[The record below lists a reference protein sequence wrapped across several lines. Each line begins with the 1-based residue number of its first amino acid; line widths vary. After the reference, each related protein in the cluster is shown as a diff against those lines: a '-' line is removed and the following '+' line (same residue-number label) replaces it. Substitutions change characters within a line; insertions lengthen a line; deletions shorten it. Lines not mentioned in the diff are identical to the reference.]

1 MIIGITGIFQ
11 AGKTTVAQLITSKGY
26 THIDADAIG
35 HEVLDEPLIKER
47 LVQTFG
53 PGILDDGFINRKK
66 LGRRAFKLPES
77 LQQLNTIVHPKIL
90 ETIRKK
96 TQDKEENI
104 VLDAPL
110 LFETNLQDICDKV
123 IAVTIT
129 PALQE
134 ARAKD
139 NDWEQEDL
147 DNINKA
153 QWPQEKKEELADFT
167 IQNNGNSDDLKL
179 QVDVILQ
186 SL

>member
-11 AGKTTVAQLITSKGY
+11 SGKSTVAQLIKEKGY
-26 THIDADAIG
+26 KHIDADAIG

-47 LVQTFG
+47 LVKTFG
-53 PGILDDGFINRKK
+53 DGILEDGFIDRKK
-66 LGRRAFKLPES
+66 LGRRAFKSQSS

-90 ETIRKK
+90 ETIRQR

-110 LFETNLQDICDKV
+110 LFETNLQNICDKV
-123 IAVTIT
+123 ITVTLT

-139 NDWEQEDL
+139 NGWEQEDL
-147 DNINKA
+147 DNINKT
-153 QWPQEKKEELADFT
+153 QLPQEKKEELADFT
-167 IQNNGNSDDLKL
+167 IQNNGENEDLKL
-179 QVDVILQ
+179 QVEVILQ